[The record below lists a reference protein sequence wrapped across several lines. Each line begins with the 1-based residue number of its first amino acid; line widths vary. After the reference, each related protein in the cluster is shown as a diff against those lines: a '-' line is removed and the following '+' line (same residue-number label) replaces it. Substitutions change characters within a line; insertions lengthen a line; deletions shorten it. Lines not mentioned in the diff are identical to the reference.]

1 MRNSLGQR
9 KFLSML
15 AVSSTEMVL
24 TIIALLADTVIA
36 GHAAGEA
43 GLSAMNIM
51 TPFVSV
57 MAFVGGLISMGVSF
71 TYGDAMGRA
80 NKKRADELFGVSVI
94 LAAAFGLLM
103 FVLASM
109 FRDEYF
115 AFIRP
120 DADVMGFA
128 AEYHRFFRFVMII
141 DPLAMLLGVMVYNDG
156 DELIFNIA
164 NFTNIAG
171 NIVLSLFFAF
181 TLKMGIAGIALGT
194 LMKDVLS
201 LAVVSCHF
209 LRKTNSLHMRM
220 HFSLSDLR
228 EFVTLGFIDSGMYLM
243 IGVMLFVMN
252 KFVIAQFGNEYL
264 PVLSMAVSLIEVS
277 VVFDGIAQAM
287 LPLVSVYHSEGNYPA
302 VRKVIT
308 LAAKVSV
315 IEGVIFSAVMIAF
328 AEYVPA
334 MFGID
339 EPETVRHCVSTVRII
354 SSTLTVSSV
363 LYLFETYYM
372 ILGKNGLAVLSS
384 CLRNL
389 IAILLISIPLGLTGS
404 IEGVWWG
411 FALAQAFTVILCGV
425 LAVVKYG
432 RESFPLYLEEKQ
444 PVADFD
450 LLLSQDAVIAARD
463 SAEKFLNAHNIP
475 KGTVN
480 QVMLIIEETGMLILE
495 RNEGKRNHVMAEYTL
510 ELDDEG
516 RVRIIIRDDGEIFDV
531 TDEELK
537 VTSLRSYFVS
547 RLMTILRL
555 RRNIT
560 TTSFNRNVFN
570 VRGGL
575 AKKFMTR

>member
-57 MAFVGGLISMGVSF
+57 MAFIGGLISMGVSF
-71 TYGDAMGRA
+71 TYGEAMGRA
-80 NKKRADELFGVSVI
+80 DKKRADGLFGMSLI
-94 LAAAFGLLM
+94 LAVAFGLVM
-103 FVLASM
+103 FLLVSVL
-109 FRDEYF
+109 RDEYF
-115 AFIRP
+115 AFIKP
-120 DADVMGFA
+120 DAGVMGFA
-128 AEYHRFFRFVMII
+128 VEYLRFFRFVMII

-156 DELIFNIA
+156 DELISNIA
-164 NFTNIAG
+164 NLTNIAG

-194 LMKDVLS
+194 LMKDVVS
-201 LAVVSCHF
+201 LAVLSCHF
-209 LRKTNSLHMRM
+209 MRKTNSLHPRL
-220 HFSLSDLR
+220 HFSFSDLWD
-228 EFVTLGFIDSGMYLM
+228 FVKRGFIDSGMYLM
-243 IGVMLFVMN
+243 LGVMLFVMN
-252 KFVIAQFGNEYL
+252 KFVIAQFGGEYL

-287 LPLVSVYHSEGNYPA
+287 LPLVSVYHAEGNSPA

-315 IEGVIFSAVMIAF
+315 IEGVAFSAVMIVF

-339 EPETVRHCVSTVRII
+339 EPETVRRCVSAVRII
-354 SSTLTVSSV
+354 STTLVVSS
-363 LYLFETYYM
+363 LLFLFETYYM
-372 ILGKNGLAVLSS
+372 ILGKNGLAVISS
-384 CLRNL
+384 CARNL
-389 IAILLISIPLGLTGS
+389 IAILLISIPLGMTGS
-404 IEGVWWG
+404 ISGVWWG
-411 FALAQAFTVILCGV
+411 FALAQLFTLILCCA
-425 LAVVKYG
+425 LAVMKYG
-432 RESFPLYLEEKQ
+432 REAFPLYLEEKQ
-444 PVADFD
+444 PVADYD
-450 LLLSQDAVIAARD
+450 LLLSPEALMSVRD
-463 SAEKFLNAHNIP
+463 SAEEFLNAHGIP
-475 KGTVN
+475 KDTVN
-480 QVMLIIEETGMLILE
+480 QVMLIIEETGMLIIE
-495 RNEGKRNHVMAEYTL
+495 RNKGDVLAEYTI
-510 ELDDEG
+510 EVDEDE

-531 TDEELK
+531 TDEDLN
-537 VTSLRSYFVS
+537 VTSLRSYVVS
-547 RLMTILRL
+547 RLMTRQRL

-575 AKKFMTR
+575 AEKLIMR